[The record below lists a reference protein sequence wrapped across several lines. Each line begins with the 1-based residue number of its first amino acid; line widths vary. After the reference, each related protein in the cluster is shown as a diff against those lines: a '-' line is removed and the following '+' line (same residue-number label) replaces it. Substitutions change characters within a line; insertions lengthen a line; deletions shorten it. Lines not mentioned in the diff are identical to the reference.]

1 MAEQSVLVVEDTDEI
16 RELVVTVLRR
26 AGFDVREASSGAAVP
41 GGGPADAPD
50 LIVLDLGLPDADGTE
65 VCRQIRAETQCYVLM
80 LTARAEE
87 VDLLIGLAVGA
98 DGYMAKP
105 FSPRELVA
113 RVQAM
118 LRFPRQ
124 APAAEPAAQAE
135 ESVRRLAELEVDEE
149 SREVRVDGAV
159 VDLTRTEFDLLAA
172 LASRPGRVLQRE
184 TLLREVWQTDWEG
197 NLRLVEAHMSN
208 LRRKLRR
215 GGAELAGDPHR
226 ARRRLPARR
235 RLTSHDA
242 REPRDRRSRGSLVFA
257 RGQQVD
263 EGRQRGRRGPA
274 VGGLR
279 RHREARLVGEGIGVL
294 DGGGRRPRRRDHRED
309 RAVDAEVR
317 VHHVAGHAGGR
328 AGRPGDSHVQVRVLA

>member
-1 MAEQSVLVVEDTDEI
+1 VAEQSVLVVEDTEEI
-16 RELVVTVLRR
+16 SELVVTVLRR
-26 AGFDVREASSGAAVP
+26 AGFDVRAVGSGAECLEEVRSRT
-41 GGGPADAPD
+41 PD

-65 VCRQIRAETQCYVLM
+65 VCRQLRAETECYVLM

-118 LRFPRQ
+118 LRRPRAVA
-124 APAAEPAAQAE
+124 APEPLAAEPAD
-135 ESVRRLAELEVDEE
+135 SVLRLAELEVDED
-149 SREVRVDGAV
+149 SREVRVDGEP

-208 LRRKLRR
+208 LRRKLQAAGLSSPEIRTVR
-215 GGAELAGDPHR
+215 G
-226 ARRRLPARR
+226 
-235 RLTSHDA
+235 
-242 REPRDRRSRGSLVFA
+242 
-257 RGQQVD
+257 
-263 EGRQRGRRGPA
+263 
-274 VGGLR
+274 VGY
-279 RHREARLVGEGIGVL
+279 RLV
-294 DGGGRRPRRRDHRED
+294 
-309 RAVDAEVR
+309 A
-317 VHHVAGHAGGR
+317 
-328 AGRPGDSHVQVRVLA
+328 

>member
-1 MAEQSVLVVEDTDEI
+1 VAEQSVLVVEDTDEI
-16 RELVVTVLRR
+16 RELVTTVLRR
-26 AGFDVREASSGAAVP
+26 AGFDVREAASGAAALEEVRR
-41 GGGPADAPD
+41 DAPD

-124 APAAEPAAQAE
+124 AQPAAAAPTE

-149 SREVRVDGAV
+149 SREVRVDGVV

-208 LRRKLRR
+208 LRRKLVAAGLNSPEIRTVR
-215 GGAELAGDPHR
+215 G
-226 ARRRLPARR
+226 
-235 RLTSHDA
+235 
-242 REPRDRRSRGSLVFA
+242 
-257 RGQQVD
+257 
-263 EGRQRGRRGPA
+263 
-274 VGGLR
+274 VGY
-279 RHREARLVGEGIGVL
+279 RLV
-294 DGGGRRPRRRDHRED
+294 
-309 RAVDAEVR
+309 AA
-317 VHHVAGHAGGR
+317 
-328 AGRPGDSHVQVRVLA
+328 

>member
-1 MAEQSVLVVEDTDEI
+1 VLVVEDTDEI
-16 RELVVTVLRR
+16 RELVTTVLTK
-26 AGFDVREASSGAAVP
+26 AGMDVRAVASGAACMEELRRRVP
-41 GGGPADAPD
+41 DVV
-50 LIVLDLGLPDADGTE
+50 VLDLGLPDADGTE

-118 LRFPRQ
+118 LRFPRPLQ
-124 APAAEPAAQAE
+124 SGAPETTPQ
-135 ESVRRLAELEVDEE
+135 ESVRRLAELEVDED

-208 LRRKLRR
+208 LRRKLVAAGLHSPEIRTVR
-215 GGAELAGDPHR
+215 G
-226 ARRRLPARR
+226 
-235 RLTSHDA
+235 
-242 REPRDRRSRGSLVFA
+242 
-257 RGQQVD
+257 
-263 EGRQRGRRGPA
+263 
-274 VGGLR
+274 VGY
-279 RHREARLVGEGIGVL
+279 RLV
-294 DGGGRRPRRRDHRED
+294 
-309 RAVDAEVR
+309 A
-317 VHHVAGHAGGR
+317 
-328 AGRPGDSHVQVRVLA
+328 

>member
-1 MAEQSVLVVEDTDEI
+1 MPEQSVLVVEDTDEI
-16 RELVVTVLRR
+16 RELVATVLGK
-26 AGFDVREASSGAAVP
+26 AGFDVRTVGTGAECMAEIRRQ
-41 GGGPADAPD
+41 APD

-65 VCRQIRAETQCYVLM
+65 ICRQVRAETECYVLM

-118 LRFPRQ
+118 LRRPRSVV
-124 APAAEPAAQAE
+124 PTPREPVE
-135 ESVRRLAELEVDEE
+135 ETVRRLAELEVDED

-208 LRRKLRR
+208 LRRKLQAAGLSSPEIRTVR
-215 GGAELAGDPHR
+215 G
-226 ARRRLPARR
+226 
-235 RLTSHDA
+235 
-242 REPRDRRSRGSLVFA
+242 
-257 RGQQVD
+257 
-263 EGRQRGRRGPA
+263 
-274 VGGLR
+274 VGY
-279 RHREARLVGEGIGVL
+279 RLV
-294 DGGGRRPRRRDHRED
+294 
-309 RAVDAEVR
+309 A
-317 VHHVAGHAGGR
+317 
-328 AGRPGDSHVQVRVLA
+328 

>member
-1 MAEQSVLVVEDTDEI
+1 VSDQSVLVVEDTDEI
-16 RELVVTVLRR
+16 RELVTTVLRR
-26 AGFDVREASSGAAVP
+26 AGFDVREASSGAACMDEVRRDP
-41 GGGPADAPD
+41 PD

-65 VCRQIRAETQCYVLM
+65 ICRQIRAETQCYVLM

-124 APAAEPAAQAE
+124 VQPAAAPQAE

-149 SREVRVDGAV
+149 SREVRVDGSV

-208 LRRKLRR
+208 LRRKLLAAGLSSPEIRTVR
-215 GGAELAGDPHR
+215 G
-226 ARRRLPARR
+226 
-235 RLTSHDA
+235 
-242 REPRDRRSRGSLVFA
+242 
-257 RGQQVD
+257 
-263 EGRQRGRRGPA
+263 
-274 VGGLR
+274 VGY
-279 RHREARLVGEGIGVL
+279 RLV
-294 DGGGRRPRRRDHRED
+294 
-309 RAVDAEVR
+309 A
-317 VHHVAGHAGGR
+317 
-328 AGRPGDSHVQVRVLA
+328 

>member
-1 MAEQSVLVVEDTDEI
+1 MSEQSVLVVEDTEEI
-16 RELVVTVLRR
+16 RELVCTVLRR
-26 AGFDVREASSGAAVP
+26 AGMDVRAVASGAEALAEVRR
-41 GGGPADAPD
+41 AAPD
-50 LIVLDLGLPDADGTE
+50 VVVLDLGLPDADGTE
-65 VCRQIRAETQCYVLM
+65 VCRQIRAESECYVLM

-118 LRFPRQ
+118 LRRPRVP
-124 APAAEPAAQAE
+124 APRPAPLE
-135 ESVRRLAELEVDEE
+135 ESVLRLAELEVDED

-208 LRRKLRR
+208 LRRKLVAAGLNSPEIRTVR
-215 GGAELAGDPHR
+215 G
-226 ARRRLPARR
+226 
-235 RLTSHDA
+235 
-242 REPRDRRSRGSLVFA
+242 
-257 RGQQVD
+257 
-263 EGRQRGRRGPA
+263 
-274 VGGLR
+274 VGY
-279 RHREARLVGEGIGVL
+279 RLV
-294 DGGGRRPRRRDHRED
+294 
-309 RAVDAEVR
+309 AA
-317 VHHVAGHAGGR
+317 
-328 AGRPGDSHVQVRVLA
+328 

>member
-1 MAEQSVLVVEDTDEI
+1 M
-16 RELVVTVLRR
+16 
-26 AGFDVREASSGAAVP
+26 DVRAATSGAACLAEVHRDP
-41 GGGPADAPD
+41 PD

-65 VCRQIRAETQCYVLM
+65 ICRQIRAETQCYVLM

-124 APAAEPAAQAE
+124 AQPAPAAVPAE

-149 SREVRVDGAV
+149 SREVRVDGVV

-208 LRRKLRR
+208 LRRKLVAAGLNSPEIRTVR
-215 GGAELAGDPHR
+215 GGGYRRVACPVCLRPLRAPAAGPAGR
-226 ARRRLPARR
+226 APAPRGGRPPRSPGRPTRPPGARAGRWCPPGCARRRRRLRCRRPWCRGRSPRAVRAARPGRSRAAGPSARR
-235 RLTSHDA
+235 
-242 REPRDRRSRGSLVFA
+242 
-257 RGQQVD
+257 
-263 EGRQRGRRGPA
+263 
-274 VGGLR
+274 
-279 RHREARLVGEGIGVL
+279 
-294 DGGGRRPRRRDHRED
+294 
-309 RAVDAEVR
+309 
-317 VHHVAGHAGGR
+317 
-328 AGRPGDSHVQVRVLA
+328 PG

>member
-1 MAEQSVLVVEDTDEI
+1 VAGQSVLVVEDTDEI
-16 RELVVTVLRR
+16 RELVTTVLRR
-26 AGFDVREASSGAAVP
+26 AGMEVREVSSGAAALEEVRRDP
-41 GGGPADAPD
+41 PD

-124 APAAEPAAQAE
+124 VQAAPAAGDAATDA
-135 ESVRRLAELEVDEE
+135 SAVRRLAELEVDEE
-149 SREVRVDGAV
+149 TREVRVDGEV

-208 LRRKLRR
+208 LRRKLVAAGLNSPEIRTVR
-215 GGAELAGDPHR
+215 G
-226 ARRRLPARR
+226 
-235 RLTSHDA
+235 
-242 REPRDRRSRGSLVFA
+242 
-257 RGQQVD
+257 
-263 EGRQRGRRGPA
+263 
-274 VGGLR
+274 VGY
-279 RHREARLVGEGIGVL
+279 RLV
-294 DGGGRRPRRRDHRED
+294 
-309 RAVDAEVR
+309 A
-317 VHHVAGHAGGR
+317 
-328 AGRPGDSHVQVRVLA
+328 

>member
-1 MAEQSVLVVEDTDEI
+1 MADQSVLVVEDTDEI
-16 RELVVTVLRR
+16 RELVRTVLTK
-26 AGFDVREASSGAAVP
+26 AGFDVRAVASGAECLDEVRKQT
-41 GGGPADAPD
+41 PD

-65 VCRQIRAETQCYVLM
+65 VCRQVRAETECYVLM

-118 LRFPRQ
+118 LRRPKVV
-124 APAAEPAAQAE
+124 ATPEPTV
-135 ESVRRLAELEVDEE
+135 ESDAVRRLAELEVDED

-197 NLRLVEAHMSN
+197 SVRLVEAHMSN
-208 LRRKLRR
+208 LRRKLQAAGLNNPEIKTVR
-215 GGAELAGDPHR
+215 G
-226 ARRRLPARR
+226 
-235 RLTSHDA
+235 
-242 REPRDRRSRGSLVFA
+242 
-257 RGQQVD
+257 
-263 EGRQRGRRGPA
+263 
-274 VGGLR
+274 VGY
-279 RHREARLVGEGIGVL
+279 RLV
-294 DGGGRRPRRRDHRED
+294 
-309 RAVDAEVR
+309 A
-317 VHHVAGHAGGR
+317 
-328 AGRPGDSHVQVRVLA
+328 